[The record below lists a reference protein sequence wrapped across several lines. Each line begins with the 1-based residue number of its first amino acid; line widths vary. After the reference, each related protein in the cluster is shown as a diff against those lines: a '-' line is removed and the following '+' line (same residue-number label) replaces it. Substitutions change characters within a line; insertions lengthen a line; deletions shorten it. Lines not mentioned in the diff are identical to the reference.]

1 MYCIK
6 LGPSLVLSQIIE
18 PDSWITKTQ
27 SRKIHFQQEGI
38 LNYFFFLYYLIIVN
52 KSLKYII

>member
-1 MYCIK
+1 MYCTK
-6 LGPSLVLSQIIE
+6 LGPSLVLSKITE

-27 SRKIHFQQEGI
+27 NRKIHFQPEGI
-38 LNYFFFLYYLIIVN
+38 LNYIFFLYYLIIIN